1 MDYHQAMEALH
12 TEGFL
17 WRRLR
22 DYFPF
27 GAVELREGNYQ
38 RLLDACLERIARE
51 EGRERLLDLLDMQ
64 AVTFLEQ
71 CWVQDEMDPIA
82 AASEAD
88 DGGADTDI
96 GRFGMAAHFA
106 AAWLQ
111 INSNY
116 RSRLGT
122 RRPSLMSLMHNM
134 SKDESLSMLLARCAE
149 STNGT
154 R

>member
-1 MDYHQAMEALH
+1 MNYHQAMDALH
-12 TEGFL
+12 EEGFL

-38 RLLDACLERIARE
+38 RLLDACLERIPSEA
-51 EGRERLLDLLDMQ
+51 GRERLLDLLDMQ

-71 CWVQDEMDPIA
+71 CWVQDELDPIA
-82 AASEAD
+82 ASSEAD
-88 DGGADTDI
+88 DGDADTDI

-111 INSNY
+111 INSNH
-116 RSRLGT
+116 RSRLGA

-134 SKDESLSMLLARCAE
+134 PKDESLSMLLARCAG
-149 STNGT
+149 STKGT